1 MYSRPP
7 APDIWSRALTTSMGV
22 AKAQVTTPATP
33 PAISIANTHLHQVDG
48 CANKHLKADD
58 QIKVFGI
65 ENMTTLTR
73 QDLNFGQVVADILC
87 EFLEVAIHLILYV
100 REVYPS
106 GIFQKR
112 KKYNVPVQND
122 AEKVVVV
129 IMDKEHHPVERF
141 VFEMSQPPL
150 LSISSDTLLSHVE
163 QLLRAFILKISVCDA
178 VLNNNPPG
186 CSFSVLVHTRDAATR
201 NMEKVQVIKDF
212 PWIVADEQEVHM
224 QEPRLIPLKTM
235 TSDIVKMQ
243 LYVEERAQKT

>member
-1 MYSRPP
+1 
-7 APDIWSRALTTSMGV
+7 
-22 AKAQVTTPATP
+22 
-33 PAISIANTHLHQVDG
+33 
-48 CANKHLKADD
+48 
-58 QIKVFGI
+58 
-65 ENMTTLTR
+65 MTTLTR

-112 KKYNVPVQND
+112 KKYNVPVQTTFCILPLNNYVEQSFAVLLEQNE

-141 VFEMSQPPL
+141 VFEISQPPL
-150 LSISSDTLLSHVE
+150 LSISSETLLSHLE
-163 QLLRAFILKISVCDA
+163 QLLRAVILKISVCDA
-178 VLNNNPPG
+178 VLDNNPPG
-186 CSFSVLVHTRDAATR
+186 CTFTVLVYTREAATR

-212 PWIVADEQEVHM
+212 PWIVADEQEVLM

-243 LYVEERAQKT
+243 LYVEERAHKSQPGTA

>member
-1 MYSRPP
+1 CRRLTEQEYS
-7 APDIWSRALTTSMGV
+7 M
-22 AKAQVTTPATP
+22 
-33 PAISIANTHLHQVDG
+33 
-48 CANKHLKADD
+48 
-58 QIKVFGI
+58 
-65 ENMTTLTR
+65 
-73 QDLNFGQVVADILC
+73 VADILC

-112 KKYNVPVQND
+112 KKYNVPVQMSCHPELNQYIQDTLHCVKPLIEKND

-141 VFEMSQPPL
+141 VFEISQPPL
-150 LSISSDTLLSHVE
+150 LSIRFSSPLLIRNDTLLSHVE

-186 CSFSVLVHTRDAATR
+186 CSFTVLVHTRDAATR

-243 LYVEERAQKT
+243 LYVEERTQKT

>member
-1 MYSRPP
+1 
-7 APDIWSRALTTSMGV
+7 
-22 AKAQVTTPATP
+22 
-33 PAISIANTHLHQVDG
+33 
-48 CANKHLKADD
+48 
-58 QIKVFGI
+58 
-65 ENMTTLTR
+65 MTTLTR

-112 KKYNVPVQND
+112 KKYNVPVQMSCHPELNQYIQDTLHCVKPLIEKND

-141 VFEMSQPPL
+141 VFEISQPPL

-186 CSFSVLVHTRDAATR
+186 CSFTVLVHTRDAATR
-201 NMEKVQVIKDF
+201 NMEKVQVIKVRLSNAQCTKTAAGLFCQNYCSKLQKRKNHFMFVNLRLQDF

-243 LYVEERAQKT
+243 LYVEERTQKT